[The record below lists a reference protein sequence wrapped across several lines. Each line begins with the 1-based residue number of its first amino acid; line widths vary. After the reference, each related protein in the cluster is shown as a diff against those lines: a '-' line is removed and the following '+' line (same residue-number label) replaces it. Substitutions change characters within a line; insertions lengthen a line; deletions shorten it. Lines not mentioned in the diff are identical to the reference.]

1 MTSGIEFGLSA
12 KSSLSKLLIS
22 REPLKASFTR
32 PDEALLP
39 MANRRFVLIKG
50 LSRLE
55 GDKDLD
61 ENMSSY
67 TGKYR

>member
-1 MTSGIEFGLSA
+1 
-12 KSSLSKLLIS
+12 
-22 REPLKASFTR
+22 
-32 PDEALLP
+32 

-55 GDKDLD
+55 GNKDLD
-61 ENMSSY
+61 EGVSSY